1 MADLSDIRGVPSV
14 SGTDDREARSKS
26 WIALYSRPR
35 SEKKVKAFL
44 DKLGIEAYL
53 PIQKQMR
60 QWSDR
65 KKLVDVV
72 VIPMVIFVN
81 ADKWELYQIINH
93 PLILRPFTLP
103 GCKDIAKIPADQIE
117 RLKFILGQSDVPVE
131 FDTQIFETND
141 NVEVIRGHF
150 MGLKGEVHECFDGT
164 TEVIVRINLLGGAK
178 LKISKCDLVHTT

>member
-1 MADLSDIRGVPSV
+1 MTDFQKSRGVTPV
-14 SGTDDREARSKS
+14 DGTDDREACPKF
-26 WIALYSRPR
+26 WIALYTRPR
-35 SEKKVKAFL
+35 SEKKVKNTL
-44 DKLGIEAYL
+44 DKMGIETYL

-81 ADKWELYQIINH
+81 ADKGELYQIINH

-103 GCKDIAKIPADQIE
+103 GCKVVATIPVNQIE

-131 FDTQIFETND
+131 FDTQIFDTND

-150 MGLKGEVHECFDGT
+150 MGLKGEVHECSDGT
-164 TEVIVRINLLGGAK
+164 TEVIVRIDLLGGAK